1 MLTKLQI
8 ILIVIMGFL
17 FLSAL
22 GNFFDLKKYGI
33 HFFPLGIMFRTAFFN
48 RVLEKLGE
56 KGKRFWAVMYNVGKV
71 LATIITIG
79 FLTYFIANPFL
90 ILFGSP
96 AGLGI
101 QLIIPGITVDFKMAL
116 LLIIPFIFMIVP
128 HEIAHAVMAKR
139 EGIKIRSSGIIL
151 LLVFIGAFVELM
163 KESMEEAS
171 EKKRIRVFMN
181 GSAVNSI
188 FALFFLGL
196 YFLSPYIISI
206 GYGSSSG
213 VLITNVYE
221 DFPAENAGIVNGDVI
236 QRIGKVNESMQ
247 IEYSEMLDVNDFDV
261 FITSSLTSDLFY
273 VILLDGRNISLT
285 PTVTD
290 PITKTNST
298 TKVYLGI
305 SIYNYRPPKAEWL
318 AKQFPYYWDIE
329 ILYIVNL
336 SVMAVFINLLP
347 LVITDG
353 DKIIQ
358 EYMKMK
364 NKTDQKHRRILNII
378 RLFCLLLLVLNL
390 ALSMFKF
397 RWL

>member
-17 FLSAL
+17 LLSTI
-22 GNFFDLKKYGI
+22 GNFLDLKRFGI
-33 HFFPLGIMFRTAFFN
+33 HFFPLGVMFKTNFFN
-48 RVLEKLGE
+48 KMLEKLGD
-56 KGKRFWAVMYNVGKV
+56 KGKKFWSVIYHSGKI
-71 LATIITIG
+71 LAAIITVG
-79 FLTYFIANPFL
+79 FLAYFIANPFL

-128 HEIAHAVMAKR
+128 HEIAHGVMAKR

-171 EKKRIRVFMN
+171 ERKRIRVLMN
-181 GSAVNSI
+181 GPAVNSI
-188 FALFFLGL
+188 FALFFLAL

-206 GYGSSSG
+206 GYGSPNG

-221 DFPAENAGIVNGDVI
+221 DFPAENAGIISGDVI
-236 QRIGKVNESMQ
+236 QQIGKINESMQ
-247 IEYSEMLDVNDFDV
+247 IEYSEMFNVNDFDL
-261 FITSSLTSDLFY
+261 FISGSLSASLFY
-273 VILLDGRNISLT
+273 VILLDGRNISLI
-285 PTVTD
+285 PTITD
-290 PITKTNST
+290 PISKTNST
-298 TKVYLGI
+298 TKIYLGV
-305 SIYNYRPPKAEWL
+305 SIYNYLPPKANWL
-318 AKQFPYYWDIE
+318 SKQFPYYWDIE

-336 SVMAVFINLLP
+336 SVMAVFINMLP

-358 EYMKMK
+358 EYLKLKDK
-364 NKTDQKHRRILNII
+364 NDQKHRRILNIV
-378 RLFCLLLLVLNL
+378 RLFCLLILVLNL
-390 ALSMFKF
+390 VLSMVKF
-397 RWL
+397 R